1 MKKFM
6 EKNCGILL
14 FYGVIILGVLMLNFR
29 FSYLN
34 DSSNS
39 TNVQNT
45 IALNK

>member
-6 EKNCGILL
+6 EKNCGIIL
-14 FYGVIILGVLMLNFR
+14 FYGVIVLGVLMLNFR

-34 DSSNS
+34 NNS
-39 TNVQNT
+39 DTINNHNT

>member
-6 EKNCGILL
+6 EKNLGVLL
-14 FYGVIILGVLMLNFR
+14 FYGIIILGVLMLNFR

-34 DSSNS
+34 NNSNTS
-39 TNVQNT
+39 ENQNT